1 METIWLEKE
10 IKGQCTGGL
19 SCNGGCCRVRTY
31 SDHET
36 YIETFCEHYATDTG
50 LCKIYENRYEGCKR
64 FPTGLSPLIV
74 QLPKG
79 CGYYIE

>member
-1 METIWLEKE
+1 VKTIWLEKE

-19 SCNGGCCRVRTY
+19 SCNGGCCRIRTY

-36 YIETFCEHYATDTG
+36 YIETFCEHYATATG
-50 LCKIYENRYEGCKR
+50 LCKIYEDRYDGCR
-64 FPTGLSPLIV
+64 TFPISLSPMIV
-74 QLPKG
+74 QLPRG